1 MAVNRSSARVSGFAP
16 LEEPLQ
22 RGEVVYN
29 ALLDGILRGEL
40 APGAQLNAD
49 NLAQQLRVST
59 TPVRD
64 ALNRL
69 AKDGIVV
76 KLPYQGW
83 FVRRFSENE
92 VREVYEVRAGLECF
106 IVRLACE
113 RVTPEEIQQLQQH
126 QFTGVQA
133 LERGDLEAYRL
144 YNQELHAAILR
155 AARNAELAAVASQV
169 SLKTQMLS
177 SRTIRLEGRPRLAI
191 EEHRQILEAIA
202 RRDIPSA
209 QELMERHI
217 LGAMQDMLRHG
228 LD

>member
-1 MAVNRSSARVSGFAP
+1 MAVNPNTPRAP
-16 LEEPLQ
+16 GLAPIEEPLQ
-22 RGEVVYN
+22 RGEVVYQ
-29 ALLDGILRGEL
+29 ALLNAILRGEL

-83 FVRRFSENE
+83 YVRSFEEREI
-92 VREVYEVRAGLECF
+92 REVYEVRAGLECF
-106 IVRLACE
+106 IVKLACQ
-113 RVTPEEIQQLQQH
+113 RITPEEIEALRAH
-126 QFTGVQA
+126 QTVGEQA
-133 LERGDLEAYRL
+133 LEQQDLEAYRL

-155 AARNAELAAVASQV
+155 AARNAELAALAGQV

-177 SRTIRLEGRPRLAI
+177 ARTIRLHGRPRLAI
-191 EEHRQILEAIA
+191 LEHRQIIEAIA
-202 RRDIPSA
+202 QRDTPTA

-217 LGAMQDMLRHG
+217 LSAMEDMLRHG
-228 LD
+228 LT

>member
-1 MAVNRSSARVSGFAP
+1 MAVNKSSATTPGFAP
-16 LEEPLQ
+16 IEEPLQ

-29 ALLDGILRGEL
+29 ALLEGILRGDL

-83 FVRRFSENE
+83 FVRRFEQKE
-92 VREVYEVRAGLECF
+92 IREVYEVRAGLECF
-106 IVRLACE
+106 IVRLACQ
-113 RVTPEEIQQLQQH
+113 RITPEEIEQLRQH
-126 QFTGVQA
+126 QSTGEQA

-202 RRDIPSA
+202 RRDVPAA
-209 QELMERHI
+209 QELMEHHI
-217 LGAMQDMLRHG
+217 LGAMEDMLRHG